1 MSGTIKFI
9 AIIVVL
15 AIIVYISVKYIYG
28 KSTLQDVAPDKFN
41 LSDAKMVLSSEDT
54 SSTILK
60 PSSSTIMAFI
70 NVNFG
75 ERTDTIDKTYQS
87 VIGVNGSFSL
97 DISSTGS
104 QLSVV
109 TSNGSVSA
117 VETIEV
123 PGIPLQ
129 KWVCVTILRDG
140 RRFDIMYDDQIIAS
154 HRCNYYP
161 VITKSQ
167 LIVGNTTLLGKG
179 IHVLVAPYRLTPS
192 EVSKQRA
199 KLSDTTGK
207 PVGTDTAFGL
217 PPLPFTGIRTLCIPG
232 LPCNPVSNPPSDA
245 LKSWS
250 TPFS

>member
-1 MSGTIKFI
+1 MSGAIKFI
-9 AIIVVL
+9 AIIIVI

-28 KSTLQDVAPDKFN
+28 KATIQDVAPDVFN

-54 SSTILK
+54 AITILK

-70 NVNFG
+70 NVKFG
-75 ERTDTIDKTYQS
+75 ERTDTLDKTYQS

-109 TSNGSVSA
+109 TSSGGSSA
-117 VETIEV
+117 VETIEI

-140 RRFDIMYDDQIIAS
+140 RRFDIMYDNQIIAS
-154 HRCNYYP
+154 HRFVNYP
-161 VITKSQ
+161 VITKSG
-167 LIVGNTTLLGKG
+167 LVIGNTTLLGKG
-179 IHVLVAPYRLTPS
+179 IHVLVSSNRLTPS

-199 KLSDTTGK
+199 KLADTTGK
-207 PVGTDTAFGL
+207 PVGTETAFGL
-217 PPLPFTGIRTLCIPG
+217 PPLPFTGIRTMCIPG
-232 LPCNPVSNPPSDA
+232 LPCNPVSNPPSNA